1 MVGYLFPGQGT
12 VRVGMGAW
20 LRRNP
25 VARRVL
31 DEFDERLSR
40 PISPICTRG
49 PLDRLVSTE
58 HAQIAVTACNL
69 ATHAVLAEEGFEP
82 HVVAGHSV
90 GELSALYAAG
100 VLDLAETAR
109 LVELRARLMSRVH
122 VIGGM
127 HAVMGLEVEQVEEMV
142 GWAAGPDEP
151 LVVGLENAPGHVV
164 VSGAMG
170 ALDRLAKLATSASK
184 IVELSVGNAFHSPL
198 MDPAVPEWS
207 DAVEAA
213 QMRPPRVPVV
223 PNVTAELTTDLD
235 VIRRALVAQLT
246 GRVLWT
252 RTVTLVDALGPSV
265 EVGDS
270 KVLAGLSRR
279 SGARCLSMAEPS
291 ALRRLAR
298 EVAA

>member
-69 ATHAVLAEEGFEP
+69 ATHAVLEEEGFQP

-109 LVELRARLMSRVH
+109 LVELRARLMSRVN

-207 DAVEAA
+207 AAVEVAE
-213 QMRPPRVPVV
+213 MRTPLVPVV
-223 PNVTAELTTDLD
+223 PNITAEPTTDLD
-235 VIRRALVAQLT
+235 VIRRALVGQLT

-252 RTVTLVDALGPSV
+252 RTVAVVDALGPSV

-291 ALRRLAR
+291 TLRRLAR